1 MAAAAVLA
9 REAKQ
14 QEALALVANAKG
26 RNGTLL
32 RAQLALNAGDTAQV
46 CDFASPIPC
55 QCLVRSQI
63 LGMPASL
70 FGLQD
75 EAPVNE
81 LKYAGADITGFIHV
95 SCSRVPQL
103 ISACSQQGLLM
114 QQKQY

>member
-46 CDFASPIPC
+46 CHFAAPIPC
-55 QCLVRSQI
+55 QFTDPLLDPRHAVITIR
-63 LGMPASL
+63 PARPSSS
-70 FGLQD
+70 
-75 EAPVNE
+75 E
-81 LKYAGADITGFIHV
+81 
-95 SCSRVPQL
+95 
-103 ISACSQQGLLM
+103 
-114 QQKQY
+114 